1 MYLAFRCISDLN
13 DIILKRLSIL
23 PKNIDLIVGIPRS
36 GMLPANLISLYLH
49 KPFTDIDSFVDGKI
63 YSSGERGTYIN
74 TLEYKKILVV
84 DDSISSGKALIKAK
98 NKLINIKSQF
108 IIEYACIYATTEGS
122 KLIDYYFEI
131 IDGPRIFQWNIFNYK
146 SYINHACFD
155 IDGVLCENPPI
166 DDDGPIYIE
175 YIKNA
180 IPKYIPSVKI
190 DTLVSCRLE
199 KYRKETEKW
208 LSDNHVKYNNLIL
221 LDMETKEERQKWG
234 KHGVFKGRIY
244 RDGDFTLFVESS
256 LSEAMDIYKVAHK
269 PVFCTETMQM
279 ISEKTIIDSVN
290 VQLNLKFGKIS
301 VYQKM
306 KRLLKRIIG

>member
-1 MYLAFRCISDLN
+1 MYLAYRNISDLN

-23 PKNIDLIVGIPRS
+23 PKNIDLVVGIPRS

-49 KPFTDIDSFVDGKI
+49 KPFTDIDSFVDGRI

-84 DDSISSGKALIKAK
+84 DDSINSGKALIKAR
-98 NKLINIKSQF
+98 NKLKNIESHF
-108 IIEYACIYATTEGS
+108 SIEYACIYATTGGA

-131 IDGPRIFQWNIFNYK
+131 IDDPRIFQWNLFNYK

-166 DDDGPIYIE
+166 DDDGPIYME
-175 YIKNA
+175 YIQNA

-199 KYRKETEKW
+199 KYRKATEKW
-208 LSDNHVKYNNLIL
+208 LSDNQVEYNNLIL
-221 LDMETKEERQKWG
+221 LNMKTKEERQKWG
-234 KHGVFKGRIY
+234 KHGVFKGKIY
-244 RDGDFTLFVESS
+244 RDGAYSLFVESS
-256 LSEAMDIYKVAHK
+256 LSEAMDIYRVAHK

-279 ISEKTIIDSVN
+279 ISEKTIIDSVHIK
-290 VQLNLKFGKIS
+290 LSLKFGKTS
-301 VYQKM
+301 LY
-306 KRLLKRIIG
+306 KRIKQIIKRIIG